1 MKEPNPNENDIE
13 QRSSPST
20 DDGTPPTP
28 PPGPNLA
35 DTDPE
40 PDKPTIRVA
49 PGELHLNRADAEK
62 VLADTGAY
70 FTSGSGLVRIIKKG
84 GGGVAVELVNEQ
96 TLRTFLSA
104 SINWERKGR
113 DNLWLRCDP
122 PQSIVKAL
130 LFGQDRDHLKPLNG
144 IARQPY
150 FGDDGALIARPG
162 YDPGTGVY
170 GVFDPSDYRGLE
182 NASREDAEHAISYL
196 NHLLDEF
203 EFETD
208 ADRSAALSAI
218 ITAVVRPSLSVAPA
232 FNITATTSGSGKSY
246 LADVITLFAGPDE
259 PYRVSY
265 PSGADEAGKLIVTVL
280 NEKPA
285 AVVFDDMQTNWKPFG
300 AINRMLTS
308 PTTTERMLGTNRSA
322 TVPTRALFLGTGN
335 NIEPERDLRRRVVT
349 IRLAPR
355 HETPALRSFHGDPVA
370 DMRNHRAMA
379 VACVLTVISAFR
391 AAGEPM
397 AAVRPIGTYDEWSR
411 LCRQP
416 LIWMGLADPAQSL
429 IDQVSHDP
437 DRQALAA
444 LLDVWFDLFGSKSVT
459 VRQIIA
465 KAEEKPLLMEALED
479 LPVMDG
485 RHINRGKLG
494 WFISKNR
501 GRRAD
506 QLRIEAGDSS
516 ERRSWKIVAV

>member
-1 MKEPNPNENDIE
+1 MNEPNPNENDIE
-13 QRSSPST
+13 KRSSAPTS
-20 DDGTPPTP
+20 DGAPPTSP
-28 PPGPNLA
+28 PASSTADPNSH
-35 DTDPE
+35 
-40 PDKPTIRVA
+40 PDKPTIRVS
-49 PGELHLNRADAEK
+49 PGEMHLNCSDAEK
-62 VLADTGAY
+62 VLADTGIYYA
-70 FTSGSGLVRIIKKG
+70 SGSGLLRIVKKAFG
-84 GGGVAVELVNEQ
+84 GITTELVNEQ

-113 DNLWLRCDP
+113 DNLWIRCDP
-122 PQSIVKAL
+122 PQGVVKAL
-130 LFGQDRDHLKPLNG
+130 LFGQDRHHLQPLNG

-150 FGDDGALIARPG
+150 FGEDGALITRPG

-170 GVFDPSDYRGLE
+170 GAFDPSDYRGLE
-182 NASREDAEHAISYL
+182 NASRDYAEPAMDYL

-218 ITAVVRPSLSVAPA
+218 FTAVVRPALSVAPA

-246 LADVITLFAGPDE
+246 LADIIALFAGPDE

-265 PSGADEAGKLIVTVL
+265 PTGADEAGKLIVTVL

-335 NIEPERDLRRRVVT
+335 NIEPERDLRRRVVS

-355 HETPALRSFHGDPVA
+355 HETPALRSFRNDPVGVMKS
-370 DMRNHRAMA
+370 DRARA
-379 VACVLTVISAFR
+379 VACVLTIISAFR

-397 AAVRPIGTYDEWSR
+397 AACSPVGTYDEWSR
-411 LCRQP
+411 LCRQT
-416 LIWMGLADPAQSL
+416 LIWMGLPDPAQSL

-444 LLDVWFDLFGSKSVT
+444 LLEVWFDIFGTKSVT

-465 KAEEKPLLMEALED
+465 KAEENPALMEALED
-479 LPVMDG
+479 LPIMDG
-485 RHINRGKLG
+485 RYINRGKLG
-494 WFISKNR
+494 WFLSKNR

-506 QLRIEAGDSS
+506 QLRIEAGDST
-516 ERRSWKIVAV
+516 ERRSWRIAVG

>member
-1 MKEPNPNENDIE
+1 MNEPNPNENDIE
-13 QRSSPST
+13 NRSSLPT
-20 DDGTPPTP
+20 DNGTPPTP
-28 PPGPNLA
+28 PPGSNIA
-35 DTDPE
+35 DTDPK
-40 PDKPTIRVA
+40 PDKSTIRVS
-49 PGELHLNRADAEK
+49 PGELHLNRTDAEN

-70 FTSGSGLVRIIKKG
+70 YTSGNGLVRIIQKA
-84 GGGVAVELVNEQ
+84 GGGVGVELVNEQ

-113 DNLWLRCDP
+113 DSLWLRCDP
-122 PQSIVKAL
+122 PQSVVKAL
-130 LFGQDRDHLKPLNG
+130 LFGQDRNHLQPLNG
-144 IARQPY
+144 IARQPH
-150 FGDDGALIARPG
+150 FGADGALITRPG

-170 GVFDPSDYRGLE
+170 GVFDPSEYRGLE
-182 NASREDAEHAISYL
+182 NASREDAENSIRHL
-196 NHLLDEF
+196 NMLLDEF

-208 ADRSAALSAI
+208 VDRSAAFSAMV
-218 ITAVVRPSLSVAPA
+218 TAVVRPSLSVAPA

-246 LADVITLFAGPDE
+246 LGDVITLFAGPDE

-370 DMRNHRAMA
+370 DMRKYRTKAIA
-379 VACVLTVISAFR
+379 SVLTIISAFR

-397 AAVRPIGTYDEWSR
+397 ANVRPIGTYDEWSR

-416 LIWMGLADPAQSL
+416 LLWLGLPDPAQSL

-444 LLDVWFDLFGSKSVT
+444 LLDAWFDVFGSKSVT

-465 KAEEKPLLMEALED
+465 KADEDTALMEALED
-479 LPVMDG
+479 LPIMDG

-516 ERRSWKIVAV
+516 ERRSWKIVAE

>member
-1 MKEPNPNENDIE
+1 MKEPNPNANDIG
-13 QRSSPST
+13 QRSSLPT

-40 PDKPTIRVA
+40 PDKPAIRVA

-70 FTSGSGLVRIIKKG
+70 FTSGSGLVRIIKKA

-130 LFGQDRDHLKPLNG
+130 LFGQDRHHLQPLNG
-144 IARQPY
+144 IARQPH
-150 FGDDGALIARPG
+150 FGDDGRLITTPG
-162 YDPGTGVY
+162 YDPTTGVF
-170 GVFDPSDYRGLE
+170 GVFDPADYRLNE
-182 NASREDAEHAISYL
+182 PSREEAQHGLDYL
-196 NHLLDEF
+196 DFLLDEF
-203 EFETD
+203 EFETE

-218 ITAVVRPSLSVAPA
+218 FTAVMRPSLTVAPA

-246 LADVITLFAGPDE
+246 LADVVALFAGPDE
-259 PYRVSY
+259 PYRVGY

-285 AVVFDDMQTNWKPFG
+285 TVVFDDMQTNWKPYG
-300 AINRMLTS
+300 AVNRMLTS

-322 TVPTRALFLGTGN
+322 TVTTRALFIGTGN
-335 NIEPERDLRRRVVT
+335 NIEPERDLRRRVVS

-355 HETPALRSFHGDPVA
+355 HETPALRSFRNDPVA
-370 DMRNHRAMA
+370 LMSKNRAQA
-379 VACVLTVISAFR
+379 VSSVLAIVSAFR
-391 AAGEPM
+391 AAGEPVQK
-397 AAVRPIGTYDEWSR
+397 ARAIATYGEWSQS
-411 LCRQP
+411 CRQP
-416 LIWMGLADPAQSL
+416 ILWMDRPDPAQSL
-429 IDQVSHDP
+429 IDQLSHDP
-437 DRQALAA
+437 DRQALSAF
-444 LLDVWFDLFGSKSVT
+444 LDAWFDCFGTKAVT

-479 LPVMDG
+479 LPIMDG
-485 RHINRGKLG
+485 RYINRGKLG

-501 GRRAD
+501 GRRVD

-516 ERRSWKIVAV
+516 ERRSWKIAV

>member
-1 MKEPNPNENDIE
+1 MKEPNPNADDTENSDF
-13 QRSSPST
+13 QSSPGEGSPSAQPSHPT
-20 DDGTPPTP
+20 SDGD
-28 PPGPNLA
+28 A
-35 DTDPE
+35 EPE
-40 PDKPTIRVA
+40 KPTIRIA
-49 PGELHLNRADAEK
+49 PGEMHLNAVQAEK
-62 VLADTGAY
+62 MLADTGTY
-70 FTSGSGLVRIIKKG
+70 YTSGNGLVRIIERG
-84 GGGVAVELVNEQ
+84 VGCVAVELVNEQ
-96 TLRTFLSA
+96 TLKTFLSA
-104 SINWERKGR
+104 SIDWERKGR
-113 DNLWLRCDP
+113 DSLWLRSDP
-122 PQSIVKAL
+122 PHNVVKTL
-130 LFGQDRDHLKPLNG
+130 LFGQDRSHLQPLNG

-150 FGDDGALIARPG
+150 FGDGGAMITRPG
-162 YDPGTGVY
+162 YNPVTGVY
-170 GVFDPSDYRGLE
+170 GVFDPSEYRGLE
-182 NASREDAEHAISYL
+182 TASREDAEHSISYL
-196 NHLLDEF
+196 NMLLDEF

-208 ADRSAALSAI
+208 ADRSAALSAMV
-218 ITAVVRPSLSVAPA
+218 TAVVRPSLPVAPA

-246 LADVITLFAGPDE
+246 LADVITLFAGSDE
-259 PYRVSY
+259 PYRISY
-265 PSGADEAGKLIVTVL
+265 PSGADEVGKLIVTVL

-370 DMRNHRAMA
+370 LVRKHRARA
-379 VACVLTVISAFR
+379 VGCVLTIISAFR
-391 AAGEPM
+391 TAGEPM
-397 AAVRPIGTYDEWSR
+397 ADVRPIGTYDEWSR

-416 LIWMGLADPAQSL
+416 LLWMDLPDPAKTL
-429 IDQVSHDP
+429 IDQISHDP

-444 LLDVWFDLFGSKSVT
+444 LMEAWFNAFSSKSVT

-465 KAEEKPLLMEALED
+465 KADDDTALMEALED
-479 LPVMDG
+479 LPIMDG

-516 ERRSWKIVAV
+516 ERRSWKIVAE

>member
-1 MKEPNPNENDIE
+1 MKEPNPNANDIGKSDF
-13 QRSSPST
+13 QSSPG
-20 DDGTPPTP
+20 DGSP
-28 PPGPNLA
+28 PPQPPPVA
-35 DTDPE
+35 SDDDPE
-40 PDKPTIRVA
+40 PEKPTIRIV
-49 PGELHLNRADAEK
+49 PGEMHLNRAQAEN
-62 VLADTGAY
+62 VLADTGNY
-70 FTSGSGLVRIIKKG
+70 YTSGSGLVRIIKKG

-150 FGDDGALIARPG
+150 FGDDGALIAQPG

-203 EFETD
+203 EFEAD

-379 VACVLTVISAFR
+379 VACVLTIISAFR

-416 LIWMGLADPAQSL
+416 LIWMGLPDPAQSL

-437 DRQALAA
+437 DQQALAA
-444 LLDVWFDLFGSKSVT
+444 LLDVWFNLFGSKSVT

-516 ERRSWKIVAV
+516 ERRSWKIVA